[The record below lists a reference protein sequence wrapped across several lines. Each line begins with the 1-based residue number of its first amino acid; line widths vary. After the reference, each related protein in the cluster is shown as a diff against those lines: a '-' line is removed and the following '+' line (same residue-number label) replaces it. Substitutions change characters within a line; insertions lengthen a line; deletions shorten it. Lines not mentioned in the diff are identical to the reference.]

1 MILLSFLAYLVYS
14 LTAPSLIFS
23 FFSGLLHPIR
33 NFSSTPSLRQ
43 ESSSLYGSLTS
54 SKDSS
59 TFGSGK
65 ALSTSTS
72 SASNHQ
78 HLRSSS
84 ASIISNSS
92 PPQSAFVSKC
102 ETRFVSKR
110 ETRFAE
116 ALDSAL
122 MKVRAAY
129 ATCDESSDD
138 TTTSEGSY
146 YIAEAS
152 GSAVN
157 AGLGYDCDGYDGDST
172 VLRVSSARGSA
183 VFNVCHSVSIRRSSS
198 CVGKRGANLT
208 FPSLSSAENS
218 TFLCSPPLVP
228 LASGEPSESESLV
241 ENSVGTSNSSSV
253 KNISSRDAFVLTIPC
268 ETNFPTPETNFPTR
282 ETNFPTRETNFPTRE
297 TNFPTRETNFPTR
310 ETNFPTQENDTCP
323 KTEIATDLSSK
334 VVRSATFIKGPKKPS
349 VQTTY
354 AVLPAT
360 PDPCPLDRLSIS
372 SADSAF
378 SFGAN
383 EIAVDVNEWAV
394 DVNERAIDVN
404 KRAVDVNERA
414 VDVNER
420 AVDVPLSHSQS
431 AVALSCSHV
440 TKRKASQSDST
451 SAALNPCLKKKST
464 HSCCCC
470 S

>member
-1 MILLSFLAYLVYS
+1 MILSFLAYLVYT

-23 FFSGLLHPIR
+23 FFSALLHPIR
-33 NFSSTPSLRQ
+33 NFSSTPSLPGSQHQ
-43 ESSSLYGSLTS
+43 ESSSPCGSLTS

-59 TFGSGK
+59 TFSTSK
-65 ALSTSTS
+65 AFSTSTS

-78 HLRSSS
+78 HRYLRSSS

-102 ETRFVSKR
+102 

-152 GSAVN
+152 GLGVT
-157 AGLGYDCDGYDGDST
+157 AGLGYDGDGYDGDST

-253 KNISSRDAFVLTIPC
+253 KNISSRDAFVLTIPN
-268 ETNFPTPETNFPTR
+268 ETKFPTR
-282 ETNFPTRETNFPTRE
+282 ETNFPMR
-297 TNFPTRETNFPTR
+297 
-310 ETNFPTQENDTCP
+310 ENDSCP

-334 VVRSATFIKGPKKPS
+334 VVRSATFIKNKPS

-354 AVLPAT
+354 ALLPAT
-360 PDPCPLDRLSIS
+360 PDPCPLDRLSLS

-378 SFGAN
+378 SFGAS
-383 EIAVDVNEWAV
+383 ERAV
-394 DVNERAIDVN
+394 DVNERAVDINEKAVDVNERAVDVN

-420 AVDVPLSHSQS
+420 AVDVRVPLIKSAVDVNERAVDVNERAVDVALSHSQS
-431 AVALSCSHV
+431 AVTLSSSHV
-440 TKRKASQSDST
+440 TKGKASQSDSA
-451 SAALNPCLKKKST
+451 SAALNPCPKKKSAR
-464 HSCCCC
+464 SCCCC